1 MGGEQGGSLPRCAA
15 GRTVVGAEAIAT
27 AIVRRR
33 LTVAVPAELPESLGG
48 NLVRERLLLNRSGL
62 QQALRLTGESLCGN
76 LRILLAAPPR

>member
-1 MGGEQGGSLPRCAA
+1 
-15 GRTVVGAEAIAT
+15 
-27 AIVRRR
+27 
-33 LTVAVPAELPESLGG
+33 LGG